1 MSNMHNVF
9 HNRFLACILLL
20 PTFIILITFLY
31 YPTWRTFALSFYQVG
46 FLGIKQMFIGTENY
60 VTLFTDPSYLRIFQ
74 NTFVFVLG
82 SVVLSMAFGLG
93 LALLANSRIQGKRIY
108 RLLLI
113 WPYALPPAVA
123 GVIFLFLFS
132 AQVGIVNYFFDLLL
146 GLKPDWLSSPVLAM
160 GVVILASVW
169 KALGYNVVFYLAALQ
184 NVPGDILEAAIIDGA
199 GPWQR
204 FQKVLLP
211 LLSPMTLFL
220 LIMNTIAAFFD
231 SFAFVDLLTKG
242 GPAGSTTIMIYSI
255 YRDGFEYFKT
265 GFAAAQSVLL
275 FVIVIALTLMQF
287 RISKNRVHYSR

>member
-1 MSNMHNVF
+1 MHNVF

>member
-275 FVIVIALTLMQF
+275 FVIVIALTLMQLK
-287 RISKNRVHYSR
+287 ITKNRVHYSR

>member
-9 HNRFLACILLL
+9 QNRFLACILLL
-20 PTFIILITFLY
+20 PTFIILLTFLY

-82 SVVLSMAFGLG
+82 SVLLSMAFGLG

-255 YRDGFEYFKT
+255 YRDGFQYFKT

-275 FVIVIALTLMQF
+275 FVIVIVLTLMQF

>member
-1 MSNMHNVF
+1 MSNIHNVF

>member
-46 FLGIKQMFIGTENY
+46 FLGIKQMFIGPENY

-275 FVIVIALTLMQF
+275 FVIVITLTLMQF